1 MSFSS
6 TSITNVE
13 SLTKNKT
20 YKKPA
25 KLNDPQNIKVP
36 VVPNYEI
43 RIGEINEVTI
53 MHKYKA

>member
-1 MSFSS
+1 MSF
-6 TSITNVE
+6 
-13 SLTKNKT
+13 TKKKT

-36 VVPNYEI
+36 VVPNYEN

-53 MHKYKA
+53 IHKHKA